1 MDPTRIVAIQDYTP
15 ATLQAVIAQLECSTA
30 VDHFV
35 YRESELDALWSLLEV
50 ALRAARQRRAPA
62 AEVARLERLFQAV
75 REAHDLVAAE
85 APLAAASRLREVA
98 GL

>member
-1 MDPTRIVAIQDYTP
+1 MDPTRIISIQDYTP

-50 ALRAARQRRAPA
+50 ALRTARQQRAPA
-62 AEVARLERLFQAV
+62 TEVARLERLFRAV
-75 REAHDLVAAE
+75 QEAHDLVAAE
-85 APLAAASRLREVA
+85 APLAAAACLREVVQA
-98 GL
+98 

>member
-1 MDPTRIVAIQDYTP
+1 MDPTRIVTIQDYTP
-15 ATLQAVIAQLECSTA
+15 ATLQAVIAQLECSTS

-50 ALRAARQRRAPA
+50 ALRTARHQRAPG
-62 AEVARLERLFQAV
+62 AELARLERLFQAV

-85 APLAAASRLREVA
+85 APMAAAACLREVVQA
-98 GL
+98 